1 MRVAGTL
8 ALITAAVGLA
18 SCTESPA
25 EPITPTPTL
34 NVMSVGLLP
43 TAVTTAGLR
52 YRILATQDSG
62 EVPLAISAT
71 RDTIQGGYPFPA
83 GLLEVQVV
91 ARDAAAALVLQSFR
105 DTVVVQPSAQT
116 TFTTVLLC
124 VSAACEGSNGDG
136 SVGTTALIPTA
147 ESEPN
152 NFISNADS
160 LGVRTLSGIGRVS
173 AGAGRL
179 ASAFDVDV
187 FRIDLPASAVALTY
201 SVQLYSQRIEPS
213 STLQTTLEQVDSSAT
228 DINGTT
234 VQSVTSCASVV
245 TNDTCLSLTIPASA
259 TANRVYLRVRSR
271 NSTSGRYTLV
281 LQQADAG
288 LLAGSLELGQMARY
302 VQPYGS
308 QGPRRNGR

>member
-1 MRVAGTL
+1 MRAFVAI
-8 ALITAAVGLA
+8 ALIGAALGVT

-25 EPITPTPTL
+25 GPVPDKPTL

-52 YRILATQDSG
+52 YRVLATQDSG

-91 ARDAAAALVLQSFR
+91 ARDAAAAIVLQSFR
-105 DTVVVQPSAQT
+105 DTVIVQPSAMT

-124 VSAACEGSNGDG
+124 VSAACEGSNGEG
-136 SVGTTALIPTA
+136 TVGATALIPTT

-152 NFISNADS
+152 NFVSNADS
-160 LGVRTLSGIGRVS
+160 LGVRTLNGIGRVS

-179 ASAFDVDV
+179 ASSFDVDV
-187 FRIDLPASAVALTY
+187 FRLDLPESPVALTY
-201 SVQLYSQRIEPS
+201 SVQLYSQRVEPT
-213 STLQTTLEQVDSSAT
+213 STLLTTLEQVNASET
-228 DINGTT
+228 DLNGTT
-234 VQSVTSCASVV
+234 VQSVTSCQGVV
-245 TNDTCLSLTIPASA
+245 TNDTCLSLTVPASA
-259 TANRVYLRVRSR
+259 TPNRIYLRVRSR

-281 LQQADAG
+281 LQQAG
-288 LLAGSLELGQMARY
+288 
-302 VQPYGS
+302 
-308 QGPRRNGR
+308 